1 MKRNSL
7 ITVIT
12 LVLLC
17 AGAAG
22 LYYHAANGSHASADV
37 ANSFTDANAVAVQG
51 DLQAAIGSYE
61 ELIEGATRNS
71 AVYYNLANAQHRAG
85 MLGAAILNYERAA
98 VLEPQATDVAANLA
112 SARTEA
118 AAIEATP
125 EGWPAFVANLSI
137 NNWTA
142 LGAAALLITTLF
154 VAASAFGRLAFPRG
168 LRNAGVMV
176 AVLTIGLSV
185 AAVWTLARESK
196 QAAIV
201 LSADT
206 PLRVSPF
213 KESKAKATLP
223 AGRFVRILPNEKHD
237 GYQLAEL
244 RSGEQGWLVPGQE
257 FETITHE

>member
-17 AGAAG
+17 VGAVG
-22 LYYHAANGSHASADV
+22 LYYHAANGSHASTVV
-37 ANSFTDANAVAVQG
+37 ASSFADANTVAKQG
-51 DLQAAIGSYE
+51 DLKAAIRSYE
-61 ELIEGATRNS
+61 KLIEGGIRNS
-71 AVYYNLANAQHRAG
+71 AVYYNLANAQQRAG

-98 VLEPQATDVAANLA
+98 VLDPLATDVAANLA
-112 SARTEA
+112 IARTEA
-118 AAIEATP
+118 AAIEAEP
-125 EGWPAFVANLSI
+125 VGWPAFVKDLSI
-137 NNWTA
+137 DDWTA
-142 LGAAALLITTLF
+142 LGATALLITTLVLATAVF
-154 VAASAFGRLAFPRG
+154 VRLAVPRG
-168 LRNAGVMV
+168 LRYAGVSV
-176 AVLTIGLSV
+176 VVLTIGLSV
-185 AAVWTLARESK
+185 AAVWTLTKESK

-213 KESKAKATLP
+213 KESKANATLP
-223 AGRFVRILPNEKHD
+223 AGRFVRILPDEKHD